1 MQNPEAETEEIDSD
15 SDEEDYE
22 ILPDEFDI
30 DEIQAEFD
38 EHDLDF
44 SFPKRL
50 PCAAHC
56 VENALLFAFKEGIAK
71 DCVQILRNLI
81 GRFNKNTEAKNEL
94 KNINWQV

>member
-1 MQNPEAETEEIDSD
+1 MQNPEAEAEEIDSD
-15 SDEEDYE
+15 SDEEDYQ

-30 DEIQAEFD
+30 DEAEFD